1 MAALPRAKRPR
12 RSAHEPDFGQAMD
25 LGSHPSSSLSSLSSS
40 SHRNGNDV
48 NGYGHTNGSI
58 TGGTAVGSTSANPML
73 QHHSTLVPG
82 PSINGASYRNGASA
96 SKQSSVREVIAGKE
110 REVFVVDS
118 TSPPN
123 STNQHQQH
131 AWNNSDSAAGLANPY
146 ATATSSTVPK
156 GKRKAGASPLAAK
169 PASGQTQTAL
179 QKRRRYDAA
188 EKAAVDRER
197 GLHPAPAATNH
208 YVDREALSYVA
219 PPPTHT
225 VDDKEGHLIVRSRDY
240 VTGRYQIIRQLGQGT
255 FGKVVECYDIKTRKM
270 VAIKVIRAV
279 QKYRDASKIEIRV
292 LDTLRQHDPL
302 NQNKCIHLLDTFD
315 FLNHVCIVSEL
326 LGQSVFDFLKDNS
339 FLPFP
344 SRHIWSFAKQLLQSV
359 AYKSAVV
366 LHRLGL
372 IHTDLKPENILL
384 VNHDYD
390 LVPLT
395 RRANSKRKRVLKES
409 EIRLIDFGSATFQD
423 EYHSM
428 VVSTRHYRAPEIIL
442 QMGWTFPCDAWS
454 IGCILVEFFTG
465 EALFQTHDNL
475 EHLAMMEAVLGVM
488 PDDYRRKAETYL
500 PAYFKHGRLD
510 YPNKDTQKQS
520 KKYVKAMKSL
530 DDIIRCPP
538 SFSKFESRFKHLI
551 KRLLTFDPEQRIR
564 VDQALHHPFFEL
576 TEDEIPP

>member
-118 TSPPN
+118 TSPPS

-146 ATATSSTVPK
+146 ATATGSTVPK
-156 GKRKAGASPLAAK
+156 GKRKAGASPLATK
-169 PASGQTQTAL
+169 PTSGQTQTAL

-188 EKAAVDRER
+188 SNYP
-197 GLHPAPAATNH
+197 PAGSGNVWQGGGVLRHQNAK
-208 YVDREALSYVA
+208 D
-219 PPPTHT
+219 
-225 VDDKEGHLIVRSRDY
+225 
-240 VTGRYQIIRQLGQGT
+240 GRHQ
-255 FGKVVECYDIKTRKM
+255 D
-270 VAIKVIRAV
+270 
-279 QKYRDASKIEIRV
+279 
-292 LDTLRQHDPL
+292 
-302 NQNKCIHLLDTFD
+302 
-315 FLNHVCIVSEL
+315 
-326 LGQSVFDFLKDNS
+326 
-339 FLPFP
+339 
-344 SRHIWSFAKQLLQSV
+344 
-359 AYKSAVV
+359 KSAVV

-390 LVPLT
+390 SVPLT

-530 DDIIRCPP
+530 DV
-538 SFSKFESRFKHLI
+538 SVAF
-551 KRLLTFDPEQRIR
+551 RLVLKT
-564 VDQALHHPFFEL
+564 LGC
-576 TEDEIPP
+576 